1 MLRFILLLLFRHS
14 VVSNSSRLYGL
25 QHGRL
30 PCLLLSLRACS
41 DSCPLS
47 WWSRLTTLSSVIPF
61 SSCLQSFS
69 ASESFLMSLLL
80 ISGAPSTG
88 ASASASVFLMNIQ
101 DWFPLGWTGWISLQS
116 KGFSRVFS
124 NNTVQKHQFFGA
136 QPSLWSNSHIHT
148 RLLEKPIALTIWTFV
163 FSYMLNNNTFSMY
176 DVSCGNPWTDT
187 REAVLCDMKDMTFG
201 ARRPASI
208 SALSGCVPFNKP
220 VVSLS
225 LTLCLGKRVRNNTP
239 CQTMIGFKVFHKL

>member
-14 VVSNSSRLYGL
+14 VVSNSLRLYGL
-25 QHGRL
+25 RHGRL
-30 PCLLLSLRACS
+30 PCLWLSLRACS
-41 DSCPLS
+41 NSCLLS
-47 WWSRLTTLSSVIPF
+47 WWSHLTTLSSVIPF

-101 DWFPLGWTGWISLQS
+101 DWFPLDWTGWISLLS
-116 KGFSRVFS
+116 KGLSRVFS

-136 QPSLWSNSHIHT
+136 QPSLWSNSHIHI

-163 FSYMLNNNTFSMY
+163 FSYMLNNNTYIFYVWCLMWK
-176 DVSCGNPWTDT
+176 PWTDT
-187 REAVLCDMKDMTFG
+187 REAVLCDMKDMTSG
-201 ARRPASI
+201 ARRPAST

-225 LTLCLGKRVRNNTP
+225 LTLP
-239 CQTMIGFKVFHKL
+239 W